1 MPVHH
6 FACLWTR
13 AGGSKQSVSD
23 HIAIGTAGIG
33 SRDREPGSGMAGGL
47 RGGQHDQS
55 RAPTRAPTL
64 LAPGKGAGRKG
75 GGEHASCEEMNS
87 QMPSEATMTNLSPSP
102 LAWEGLSVY
111 SFISGSGTTPKP
123 FASPSPIERD
133 IASPTRPL
141 THTREGGRPRGPGA
155 ETTPPAASMRLRS
168 TGKSGLWSLLKSRAV
183 ISPLLCCPMT
193 ARESPEH
200 ATHSLSPRKYRTF
213 EVLPAPRAK

>member
-1 MPVHH
+1 M
-6 FACLWTR
+6 
-13 AGGSKQSVSD
+13 
-23 HIAIGTAGIG
+23 
-33 SRDREPGSGMAGGL
+33 PGSGAGIRDLAGGL
-47 RGGQHDQS
+47 RGGQHDHS
-55 RAPTRAPTL
+55 RAPML
-64 LAPGKGAGRKG
+64 LAPGKGAGRK

>member
-1 MPVHH
+1 M
-6 FACLWTR
+6 
-13 AGGSKQSVSD
+13 
-23 HIAIGTAGIG
+23 
-33 SRDREPGSGMAGGL
+33 PGSGAGIWDGRRAARRATRPL
-47 RGGQHDQS
+47 ESAHATGSGEGG
-55 RAPTRAPTL
+55 REE
-64 LAPGKGAGRKG
+64 G
-75 GGEHASCEEMNS
+75 GGKHASCEEMNS